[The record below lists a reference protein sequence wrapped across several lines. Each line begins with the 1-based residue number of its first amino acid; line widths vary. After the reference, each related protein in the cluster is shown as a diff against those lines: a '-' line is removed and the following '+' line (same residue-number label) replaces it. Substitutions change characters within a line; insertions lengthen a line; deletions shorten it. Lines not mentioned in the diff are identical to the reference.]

1 MPVDPAALPRCW
13 QGLFSVASSRISFPS
28 GSLPHAHATSRCCCS
43 TAPTS
48 LRLETSRTTCAP
60 SGCRRRSPRSRLAP
74 TCTFSPSFWT
84 CAILAATRRGPAGT
98 TLEANHTF
106 SYDLQLIERAD
117 PTTTHNLRSLGLVA
131 DPTPIGYDPEELPSF
146 RTCPQEL
153 DRLVILHGSCRQ
165 LFAAPP
171 LADEA
176 ENDPLPGDTE
186 IDDEKFVPPG
196 IDPRA
201 NPTFPNWPRERPT
214 VDSPR
219 HDGKPYPFPPDEYP
233 QLPKRDGMVWID
245 ALIEARGPSPL
256 VQRPHQLFL
265 TGDQIYADQPP
276 PPLLPALN
284 TLARMLVGEE
294 ELGAEPTGTV
304 FKAATLENFPPGFRG
319 DTVRRSAGFTTS
331 AGDHLL
337 SFGEFVTYYLLTWSP
352 ELWKLDLW
360 PSTDPIDP
368 SNFDPSKITVP
379 QDWLIRFLYKEE
391 PVDAETRFVRQLHR
405 RVPDAARD
413 AARTRRRKGRTTRYA
428 PRRCSTGHQK
438 STASGISCRCVTG
451 SPASTG
457 HRRCSDGGSGD
468 SALSCRGSGARS
480 PTCPPT
486 WCRTITTSP
495 TTGTSAAS
503 GANRCSRGRSAW
515 TSSATA

>member
-1 MPVDPAALPRCW
+1 MVHAPLPRLGMPVDPAALRPLLAGPVLRRVESD
-13 QGLFSVASSRISFPS
+13 LVSVWI
-28 GSLPHAHATSRCCCS
+28 ATSRACNVS
-43 TAPTS
+43 LLLFDGADIVASRNEQDDLRAKWVSAPQPT
-48 LRLETSRTTCAP
+48 RAGWRPPARPHRRPGPAQSR
-60 SGCRRRSPRSRLAP
+60 RQRSRG
-74 TCTFSPSFWT
+74 
-84 CAILAATRRGPAGT
+84 RHGT

-117 PTTTHNLRSLGLVA
+117 PTQTHNLRSLGLVA

-171 LADEA
+171 LADDPAGERPIVPRSTCVA
-176 ENDPLPGDTE
+176 ESAPSPD
-186 IDDEKFVPPG
+186 
-196 IDPRA
+196 
-201 NPTFPNWPRERPT
+201 WPRERPT

-245 ALIEARGPSPL
+245 ALIEARGPSPM

-304 FKAATLENFPPGFRG
+304 FKAATLENFPRDSAAIPSGAAPGSPRRLAI
-319 DTVRRSAGFTTS
+319 TCSRSASSSPTTCS
-331 AGDHLL
+331 RGRQSSGSSISGRAPMPRPVQ
-337 SFGEFVTYYLLTWSP
+337 F
-352 ELWKLDLW
+352 
-360 PSTDPIDP
+360 DP
-368 SNFDPSKITVP
+368 SNDQLCP

-391 PVDAETRFVRQLHR
+391 PVDAELVR
-405 RVPDAARD
+405 P
-413 AARTRRRKGRTTRYA
+413 
-428 PRRCSTGHQK
+428 
-438 STASGISCRCVTG
+438 
-451 SPASTG
+451 
-457 HRRCSDGGSGD
+457 
-468 SALSCRGSGARS
+468 
-480 PTCPPT
+480 
-486 WCRTITTSP
+486 TTSP
-495 TTGTSAAS
+495 TRTR
-503 GANRCSRGRSAW
+503 RCSRSCRTRTKSTTRTGTTDPPSAGVRP
-515 TSSATA
+515 ATRRARRVVFPAGA